1 MYHKNDHA
9 EEIYFIQSGKIKL
22 NIDVMLLFG
31 NRMTEE
37 PQDEE
42 FSADSQNERNI
53 PFIAY
58 TSGSYFGDVDLF
70 PINTTRSDESN
81 LTFYST
87 LNRDS
92 TAITGIDS

>member
-1 MYHKNDHA
+1 
-9 EEIYFIQSGKIKL
+9 
-22 NIDVMLLFG
+22 MLLFG

-42 FSADSQNERNI
+42 FAADSQNERNI

-58 TSGSYFGDVDLF
+58 TSGSYFGDADLF
-70 PINTTRSDESN
+70 PSNTTTRSDESN
-81 LTFYST
+81 LTLHST

-92 TAITGIDS
+92 TAITDVDS